1 VYKFVSLKLIWKIT
15 SILLS
20 LLLLSLLEYSSERWY
35 VEFYE
40 IIIEKIWS
48 HPPKKDGFFMSDKK
62 NWESM
67 KKYDGSV

>member
-1 VYKFVSLKLIWKIT
+1 MKNYFNIIITLIIV
-15 SILLS
+15 II
-20 LLLLSLLEYSSERWY
+20 EYSSERWY

-62 NWESM
+62 NRESM